1 MPSTIRPRIRF
12 GDFEADTGAGELRR
26 RGEIV
31 RLQDLP
37 FRLLAALLVR
47 PGQLVTRE
55 ELCTKLWGE
64 ATFVDYDAGLNTAI
78 AKLREA
84 LADPEDAAGR
94 AAFIETV
101 PKRGYRFVARTEIVK
116 NRSPSEPSER
126 SDAGGYVRSARW
138 RVISVATVVGVVLL
152 ASAGY
157 AAYRSRAVSR
167 VSIAVA
173 LFDNETGRP
182 EFDRVA
188 QALTDSAVVKLAS
201 DPRLAVIG
209 NAAILRTPRPFMDL
223 QAIRDRL
230 HVDYIIV
237 GQVQRTGDA
246 VSVLTHLIRADDQTH
261 VWVDSTPV
269 AGADAAALGAAVADN
284 ISRAVAAKALK

>member
-1 MPSTIRPRIRF
+1 MPSTIKPRIRF

-31 RLQDLP
+31 HLQDLP
-37 FRLLAALLVR
+37 FRLLAALLLR
-47 PGQLVTRE
+47 PGQIVTRA
-55 ELCTKLWGE
+55 ELCTRLWGE
-64 ATFVDYDAGLNTAI
+64 ATFVDCDEGLSTAI

-84 LADPEDAAGR
+84 LVDPEDAAGR
-94 AAFIETV
+94 AVFIEAV
-101 PKRGYRFVARTEIVK
+101 PKRGYRFVARTEIV
-116 NRSPSEPSER
+116 RDRPPSEPS
-126 SDAGGYVRSARW
+126 DAGEHVRSSRW
-138 RVISVATVVGVVLL
+138 RMISVATVAGVVLL

-157 AAYRSRAVSR
+157 AAYRSRAASR

-188 QALTDSAVVKLAS
+188 QVLTDSAVAKLSS
-201 DPRLAVIG
+201 DARLAVIG
-209 NAAILRTPRPFMDL
+209 NPATLRTPQPFLDL

-237 GQVQRTGDA
+237 GQVQRTGEA
-246 VSVLTHLIRADDQTH
+246 VRVMTQLIRADDQTH
-261 VWVDSTPV
+261 VWMDSTPL
-269 AGADAAALGAAVADN
+269 AGADATALGAAVADD
-284 ISRAVAAKALK
+284 ISRAVAAKVLK